1 MSDFQIGE
9 RLGDYEILGALGAGG
24 MGKVYKVKNVISD
37 RVEAMKILLPN
48 LASQKELAD
57 RFLREIKVLASLHH
71 PNIAELRTALT
82 MNNQLVM
89 IMEYV
94 EGETLSM
101 VVRRGPIPPAQ
112 AAYCADQIL
121 DALSYAHQQKIIH
134 RDIKPAN
141 MMLTNKGI
149 VKLMDFGI
157 ARSGNDRS
165 LTTTG
170 TTLGS
175 LNYMPPEQVK
185 DEGIDARSDIYS
197 LGVSLYEMVTGE
209 LPFRGDSNYSVMSA
223 HLNETPK
230 APITIRPDLPE
241 ALNQIILIAM
251 AKDRAQRFQSADA
264 FRAAL
269 KNVPQSRLTPV
280 AENPFPAT
288 STGFIG
294 GTTIGGPEEPRQVSA
309 ATLQQTIPPMA
320 PPASRP
326 ATQTSSQ
333 PYAAAPAN
341 VTQPPPPA
349 SSTAAAHAAP
359 PPFDA
364 PAFQAVPLPPPPSVA
379 KSAGGR
385 GLYVALGALLVVGVL
400 FAAGLYLP
408 HRLKTR
414 ADADKSVVPVAAPTT
429 GSAAAPVPAPA
440 GSMNS
445 PSANI
450 PSATDAAGSPAMTS
464 TPPTPDS
471 DATPSTNSA
480 AAPVTPSVPEPGSK
494 VSKHS
499 KTAKSGA
506 QTASVDTGGAQA
518 SAAAATPNDSAE
530 IAELQGQADQLNIRA
545 STVSQSLDGLR
556 RQQASSGYGLRGDI
570 SNAEGLMK
578 ANLSKAQDA
587 LVAGDTKNARKYLD
601 VAESQVEKIE
611 KFLGH

>member
-101 VVRRGPIPPAQ
+101 VVRRGPMAPAQ
-112 AAYCADQIL
+112 AAFCADQIL
-121 DALSYAHQQKIIH
+121 SALSYAHQQKIIH

-141 MMLTNKGI
+141 MMLTNSGV

-230 APITIRPDLPE
+230 PPITIRPDLPE

-269 KNVPQSRLTPV
+269 KNIPQSPLVPA
-280 AENPFPAT
+280 AENPFPAS
-288 STGFIG
+288 STGFS
-294 GTTIGGPEEPRQVSA
+294 GTTIGGPESHRQVSA
-309 ATLQQTIPPMA
+309 ATLQQTLPPMVPLA
-320 PPASRP
+320 PRVS
-326 ATQTSSQ
+326 QTASQ
-333 PYAAAPAN
+333 PYAAASPDLAA
-341 VTQPPPPA
+341 PPP
-349 SSTAAAHAAP
+349 TAPRVAAHAAP
-359 PPFDA
+359 PPFA
-364 PAFQAVPLPPPPSVA
+364 GPSPEVAPPPASVA

-414 ADADKSVVPVAAPTT
+414 ADAEKSTAPPGAAST
-429 GSAAAPVPAPA
+429 AAPVIPPNATPAA
-440 GSMNS
+440 TVNS
-445 PSANI
+445 PSSDA
-450 PSATDAAGSPAMTS
+450 PAATDATGSPAMTN
-464 TPPTPDS
+464 TPPPAGS
-471 DATPSTNSA
+471 NAAASSTNSSGMPVA
-480 AAPVTPSVPEPGSK
+480 AAVPDTSAK

-499 KTAKSGA
+499 KATKSSSQTLSTDAGA
-506 QTASVDTGGAQA
+506 PQ
-518 SAAAATPNDSAE
+518 AAAAAAAPNDAAE
-530 IAELQGQADQLNIRA
+530 IAELQGQSDQLNIRA

-570 SNAEGLMK
+570 NNAEGIMK
-578 ANLSKAQDA
+578 ANLGKAQDA
-587 LVAGDTKNARKYLD
+587 LVAGDAKNAKRYLD

>member
-101 VVRRGPIPPAQ
+101 VVRRGPMAPAQ
-112 AAYCADQIL
+112 AAFCADQIL
-121 DALSYAHQQKIIH
+121 SALSYAHQQKIIH

-141 MMLTNKGI
+141 MMLTNSGV

-230 APITIRPDLPE
+230 PPITIRPDLPE

-269 KNVPQSRLTPV
+269 KNIPQSRLVPA

-288 STGFIG
+288 STGYIG
-294 GTTIGGPEEPRQVSA
+294 GTTIGGPESPRQVSA
-309 ATLQQTIPPMA
+309 ATLQQTLPPMA
-320 PPASRP
+320 PLAPRVS
-326 ATQTSSQ
+326 QTASQ
-333 PYAAAPAN
+333 PYAAASPDLAA
-341 VTQPPPPA
+341 PPPLSAPRVA
-349 SSTAAAHAAP
+349 THAAP
-359 PPFDA
+359 PPFA
-364 PAFQAVPLPPPPSVA
+364 GPSPEVAPPPPSVA

-414 ADADKSVVPVAAPTT
+414 ADAEKSVVPQVAPTA
-429 GSAAAPVPAPA
+429 GSVAAPVPAPA

-450 PSATDAAGSPAMTS
+450 PSATDAAGSPAMTN
-464 TPPTPDS
+464 TPPPAGSSVAASSTDS
-471 DATPSTNSA
+471 SG
-480 AAPVTPSVPEPGSK
+480 APVTPATPDTSSK
-494 VSKHS
+494 VSKRS
-499 KTAKSGA
+499 KATKSGS
-506 QTASVDTGGAQA
+506 QTLSTDAGAPQ
-518 SAAAATPNDSAE
+518 AAAAAAAPNDAAE

-570 SNAEGLMK
+570 NNAEGIMK
-578 ANLSKAQDA
+578 ANLGKAQDA
-587 LVAGDTKNARKYLD
+587 LVAGDAKDAKKYLD

>member
-101 VVRRGPIPPAQ
+101 VVRRGPMATAQ
-112 AAYCADQIL
+112 AAFCADQIL
-121 DALSYAHQQKIIH
+121 SALSYAHQQKIIH

-141 MMLTNKGI
+141 MMLTNSGV

-230 APITIRPDLPE
+230 PPITIRPDLPE

-269 KNVPQSRLTPV
+269 KNIPQSPLVPA
-280 AENPFPAT
+280 AENPFPAS
-288 STGFIG
+288 STGFS
-294 GTTIGGPEEPRQVSA
+294 GTTIGGPETPRQVSA
-309 ATLQQTIPPMA
+309 ATLQQTLPSMA
-320 PPASRP
+320 PLAPRVS
-326 ATQTSSQ
+326 QTASQ
-333 PYAAAPAN
+333 PYSAASPDLAA
-341 VTQPPPPA
+341 PPPPRVA
-349 SSTAAAHAAP
+349 THAAP
-359 PPFDA
+359 PPFA
-364 PAFQAVPLPPPPSVA
+364 GPSPEVAPPPPSVA

-414 ADADKSVVPVAAPTT
+414 ADAEKSAAPRGAAST
-429 GSAAAPVPAPA
+429 AAPVLPPNAPPAATATSPSADAPAATDATGSPAMTNTPAPA
-440 GSMNS
+440 GS
-445 PSANI
+445 SA
-450 PSATDAAGSPAMTS
+450 AAS
-464 TPPTPDS
+464 
-471 DATPSTNSA
+471 STNSS
-480 AAPVTPSVPEPGSK
+480 AAPVASAVPDAGSK
-494 VSKHS
+494 VSKRS
-499 KTAKSGA
+499 KATKSGS
-506 QTASVDTGGAQA
+506 QTLSTDAGAPQ
-518 SAAAATPNDSAE
+518 AAAAAAAPNDAAE

-545 STVSQSLDGLR
+545 STVSQGLDGLR

-570 SNAEGLMK
+570 SNAEGIMK
-578 ANLSKAQDA
+578 ANLGKAQDA
-587 LVAGDTKNARKYLD
+587 LVAGDAKNAKKYLD

>member
-223 HLNETPK
+223 HLNQTPK

-269 KNVPQSRLTPV
+269 KNVPQSRLTPI

-309 ATLQQTIPPMA
+309 ATLQQTLPPMA
-320 PPASRP
+320 PAAPRP

-341 VTQPPPPA
+341 VTQPPPSAPR
-349 SSTAAAHAAP
+349 TAAAHAAP
-359 PPFDA
+359 PPFEA
-364 PAFQAVPLPPPPSVA
+364 PSPLEAVPLPPPPSTA

-414 ADADKSVVPVAAPTT
+414 ADADKTVVPQTAAP
-429 GSAAAPVPAPA
+429 AADSTAAPAPA

-450 PSATDAAGSPAMTS
+450 PAATDAAGSPAMTS
-464 TPPTPDS
+464 APPTPDS
-471 DATPSTNSA
+471 NTAPSTNSA
-480 AAPVTPSVPEPGSK
+480 AAPVSPSVPEPGSK
-494 VSKHS
+494 ISKHS
-499 KTAKSGA
+499 KTAKSSA
-506 QTASVDTGGAQA
+506 QTTSVDTGGAQA

-587 LVAGDTKNARKYLD
+587 LVAADTKNARKYLD
-601 VAESQVEKIE
+601 VAESQLEKIE

>member
-9 RLGDYEILGALGAGG
+9 HLGDYEILGALGAGG

-101 VVRRGPIPPAQ
+101 VVRRGAIPPAQ
-112 AAYCADQIL
+112 AAFCADQIL

-141 MMLTNKGI
+141 MMLTNNGV

-230 APITIRPDLPE
+230 APITIRPDLPA

-251 AKDRAQRFQSADA
+251 AKDRAQRFQSAEA

-269 KNVPQSRLTPV
+269 KNVPQSRLVPV
-280 AENPFPAT
+280 ADNLLPSTA
-288 STGFIG
+288 TGFAG
-294 GTTIGGPEEPRQVSA
+294 GTTIGGPERPRQVSA
-309 ATLQQTIPPMA
+309 ATLQQTLPPMN
-320 PPASRP
+320 PSTPRI

-333 PYAAAPAN
+333 PFAAAPPDLA
-341 VTQPPPPA
+341 PPPPLA
-349 SSTAAAHAAP
+349 PRVATHAAP
-359 PPFDA
+359 PPFA
-364 PAFQAVPLPPPPSVA
+364 ASTPEAVPAPPVT
-379 KSAGGR
+379 KSGGGR

-414 ADADKSVVPVAAPTT
+414 ADAEKSAVPQQAAPTVAPAAAPVAAPATT
-429 GSAAAPVPAPA
+429 AS
-440 GSMNS
+440 S
-445 PSANI
+445 PSADL
-450 PSATDAAGSPAMTS
+450 PAATDASGSPAVTN
-464 TPPTPDS
+464 TPPTAGS
-471 DATPSTNSA
+471 NTAASSTTSSATPVA
-480 AAPVTPSVPEPGSK
+480 PSVPDLSSK

-499 KTAKSGA
+499 RTAKSGSQTLSTDSGPA
-506 QTASVDTGGAQA
+506 QGTASG
-518 SAAAATPNDSAE
+518 PNDAAE
-530 IAELQGQADQLNIRA
+530 VAELQGQVDQLNIRA

-570 SNAEGLMK
+570 TNAEGLMK

-587 LVAGDTKNARKYLD
+587 LVSGDTKNAKRYLD

>member
-101 VVRRGPIPPAQ
+101 LVRRGPMAPAQ
-112 AAYCADQIL
+112 AAFCADQIL
-121 DALSYAHQQKIIH
+121 SALSYAHQQKIIH

-141 MMLTNKGI
+141 MMLTNSGV

-269 KNVPQSRLTPV
+269 KNIPQSRLVPA
-280 AENPFPAT
+280 AENPFPAS
-288 STGFIG
+288 STGYIG
-294 GTTIGGPEEPRQVSA
+294 GTTIGGPETPRQVSA
-309 ATLQQTIPPMA
+309 ATLQQTLPPLA
-320 PPASRP
+320 PLAPRVS
-326 ATQTSSQ
+326 QTAYQ
-333 PYAAAPAN
+333 PYAAAPPDLA
-341 VTQPPPPA
+341 PPPPPSA
-349 SSTAAAHAAP
+349 PRVATHAAP
-359 PPFDA
+359 PPFA
-364 PAFQAVPLPPPPSVA
+364 GPSPEVAPPPPSVA
-379 KSAGGR
+379 KSAGAR

-414 ADADKSVVPVAAPTT
+414 ADAEKSTAPQGAAST
-429 GSAAAPVPAPA
+429 AAPVIPPNATPAATANAPSSDVPA
-440 GSMNS
+440 
-445 PSANI
+445 
-450 PSATDAAGSPAMTS
+450 ATDATGSPAMTN
-464 TPPTPDS
+464 TPPPAGS
-471 DATPSTNSA
+471 NAAASSTNSSGA
-480 AAPVTPSVPEPGSK
+480 PVAPAAPDTSSK

-499 KTAKSGA
+499 KATKSGS
-506 QTASVDTGGAQA
+506 QTLSTDAGAPQ
-518 SAAAATPNDSAE
+518 AAAAAAAPNDAAE

-570 SNAEGLMK
+570 SNAEGIMK
-578 ANLSKAQDA
+578 ANLGKAQDA
-587 LVAGDTKNARKYLD
+587 LVAGDPKNAKKYLD

>member
-101 VVRRGPIPPAQ
+101 VVRRGPMAPAQ
-112 AAYCADQIL
+112 AAFCADQIL
-121 DALSYAHQQKIIH
+121 SALSYAHQQKIIH

-141 MMLTNKGI
+141 MMLTNSGV

-230 APITIRPDLPE
+230 PPITIRPDLPE

-269 KNVPQSRLTPV
+269 KNIPQSPLVPA
-280 AENPFPAT
+280 AENPFPAS
-288 STGFIG
+288 STGFS
-294 GTTIGGPEEPRQVSA
+294 GTTIGGAETPRQVSA
-309 ATLQQTIPPMA
+309 ATLQQTLPPMA
-320 PPASRP
+320 PLAPRVS
-326 ATQTSSQ
+326 QTASQ
-333 PYAAAPAN
+333 PYSAASPDLA
-341 VTQPPPPA
+341 PPPP
-349 SSTAAAHAAP
+349 SSAARVAAHAAP
-359 PPFDA
+359 PPFAGPSPEMA
-364 PAFQAVPLPPPPSVA
+364 PPPPPSVA

-414 ADADKSVVPVAAPTT
+414 ADAEKSVVPQVAAPTA
-429 GSAAAPVPAPA
+429 GSVAAPVAPPA

-450 PSATDAAGSPAMTS
+450 PSATDAAGSPAMTN
-464 TPPTPDS
+464 TPPPAGS
-471 DATPSTNSA
+471 NA
-480 AAPVTPSVPEPGSK
+480 AASSADSSGAPVAPVVPDTSSK

-499 KTAKSGA
+499 KATKSGS
-506 QTASVDTGGAQA
+506 QTLSTDAGAPQA
-518 SAAAATPNDSAE
+518 AVAAAPNDAAE

-570 SNAEGLMK
+570 SNAEGIMK
-578 ANLSKAQDA
+578 ANLGKAQDA
-587 LVAGDTKNARKYLD
+587 LVAGDAKNAKRYLD